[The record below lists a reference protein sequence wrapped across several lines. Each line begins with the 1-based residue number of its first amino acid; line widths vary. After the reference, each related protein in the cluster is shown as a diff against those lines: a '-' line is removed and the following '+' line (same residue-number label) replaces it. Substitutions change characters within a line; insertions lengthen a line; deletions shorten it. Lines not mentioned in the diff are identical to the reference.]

1 MGDEAQGAEK
11 GQDVI
16 REGLLSV
23 GFGSLGRPTYL
34 ALNGRLDPSAPV
46 AVAFVSPSQRQ
57 TIRLRYNASLVLHR
71 SATPTDRCVLV
82 S

>member
-11 GQDVI
+11 GQDVM

-23 GFGSLGRPTYL
+23 GFGSLRSTYL

-46 AVAFVSPSQRQ
+46 VVAFVSPSQRQ